1 MHRRSGCDRKNRHY
15 SSVKGNVE
23 TVVVGLVN
31 AVTMLKKDALNILAA
46 EPTIGLWANGV
57 VRHRWE
63 SRDHV
68 DRKAG
73 KECQED
79 EDSVETKVNSHHE

>member
-1 MHRRSGCDRKNRHY
+1 
-15 SSVKGNVE
+15 VKGNVE
-23 TVVVGLVN
+23 TFVVGSVS
-31 AVTMLKKDALNILAA
+31 AVTLLKEDALNLLAA

-79 EDSVETKVNSHHE
+79 EDSVEKTIDSHHE